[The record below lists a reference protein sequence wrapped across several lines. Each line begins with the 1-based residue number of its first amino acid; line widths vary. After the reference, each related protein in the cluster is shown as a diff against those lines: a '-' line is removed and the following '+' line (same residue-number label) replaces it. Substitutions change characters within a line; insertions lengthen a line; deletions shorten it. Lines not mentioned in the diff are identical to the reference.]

1 MAYKVLSLKWRP
13 QSFQD
18 VVGQDHITQTLVNAF
33 ELDRI
38 AQGYIFTGPRGV
50 GKTTTARIL
59 AMALNAEGG
68 ASSNFDP
75 DSVISR
81 EIADGR
87 SLDVLEI
94 DGASNRGI
102 EEIRNLREQIKFAP
116 MKGAF
121 RVIII
126 DEVHMLTTPAFNA
139 LLRTLEEPPPHGKFI
154 FATTDIHKVPATI
167 ISRCQRFDFNRISLQ
182 IISERLEFI
191 LKEEGISFDPESIN
205 AIAKKADGSMRDG
218 LSLLDQAISFCGKEI
233 NYDGV
238 VKALGLIADELYF
251 EFTRCI
257 REKDST
263 GTVNMLSS
271 FSGFGIPAP
280 EVMVGMAGHIRNILY
295 AGVKDGESL
304 LEMNTEHKQ
313 RYIQESESWDRRDL
327 LRISQVLTDVAATI
341 RRAEDP
347 YLLLEMTVLKLL
359 EMDRSIYIDQI
370 ISSSGSFSNV
380 RSKDSER
387 PKSVQPIKK
396 PLNPIVK
403 KEYVDPEKKL
413 TSPAPV
419 VQDPVV
425 SIKDKNE
432 KNEVK
437 EQLKNNFDKETK
449 AIPTSP
455 ELNIEG
461 MLERWPSIMEKIH
474 LARPSIGAIL
484 EECKPNEFD
493 GNKLIIKT
501 SGGSD
506 FSVKMVERG
515 IPTIEKILADEM
527 GSPIKVSFVNGGG
540 AARSKSKPNK
550 KKPEIDPNDNKL
562 FNKIVE
568 VFDGEILR

>member
-1 MAYKVLSLKWRP
+1 
-13 QSFQD
+13 
-18 VVGQDHITQTLVNAF
+18 
-33 ELDRI
+33 
-38 AQGYIFTGPRGV
+38 
-50 GKTTTARIL
+50 
-59 AMALNAEGG
+59 
-68 ASSNFDP
+68 
-75 DSVISR
+75 
-81 EIADGR
+81 
-87 SLDVLEI
+87 
-94 DGASNRGI
+94 
-102 EEIRNLREQIKFAP
+102 

-359 EMDRSIYIDQI
+359 EMDQSFYIDQI
-370 ISSSGSFSNV
+370 LSNGGSSLKV
-380 RSKDSER
+380 R
-387 PKSVQPIKK
+387 PKTPGRPESVQPNKK
-396 PLNPIVK
+396 PLNPTVK
-403 KEYVDPEKKL
+403 KKYIDPEKKL

-419 VQDPVV
+419 VQDPVA
-425 SIKDKNE
+425 STKDKNQ
-432 KNEVK
+432 KNEIK
-437 EQLKNNFDKETK
+437 EQLENNPDKED
-449 AIPTSP
+449 AVIPSP
-455 ELNIEG
+455 SELNIESII
-461 MLERWPSIMEKIH
+461 EHWPSIMEKIH
-474 LARPSIGAIL
+474 LVRPSIGAIL

-493 GNKLIIKT
+493 GNNLIIKT
-501 SGGSD
+501 TSGSG

-515 IPTIEKILADEM
+515 IPMIEKILADEM

-540 AARSKSKPNK
+540 AAQSKSKPNK

-562 FNKIVE
+562 FNKLVE

>member
-370 ISSSGSFSNV
+370 ISSSGSFSKV